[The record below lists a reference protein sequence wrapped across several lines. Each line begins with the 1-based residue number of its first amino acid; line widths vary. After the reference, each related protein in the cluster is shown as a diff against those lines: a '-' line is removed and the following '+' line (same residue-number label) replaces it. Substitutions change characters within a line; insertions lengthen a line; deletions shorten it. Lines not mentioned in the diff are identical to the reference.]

1 MSLEIPITAA
11 VVAHLT
17 FEEFELLPDQPGKLE
32 LLRGELIDLPPAKRK
47 HSEAAHR
54 IYRDLARIL
63 QSPQAI
69 LPELGTPFLEMGYR
83 FTGHTWLQP
92 DVSTSHK
99 GQGGDDYFLGSPAL
113 AVEVVSERNTA
124 DQIDGKVAEY
134 LAGGG
139 LEVWVLYPKKEHMW
153 VYRPDGTAEMFSA
166 EFQSPLLCGA
176 TLNVAGFLSENPA

>member
-1 MSLEIPITAA
+1 MTAA
-11 VVAHLT
+11 AVAHLT
-17 FEEFELLPDQPGKLE
+17 FEEFELLPDQPGKVE

-47 HSEAAHR
+47 HNEAAHR

-63 QSPQAI
+63 EASAGMLPQ
-69 LPELGTPFLEMGYR
+69 LGKAHHETGYR

-92 DVSTSHK
+92 DVSISHK
-99 GQGGDDYFLGSPAL
+99 DQGGDDYFSGAPAL

-166 EFQSPLLCGA
+166 EFQSPLLGGA
-176 TLNVAGFLSENPA
+176 TLNVARFLLENPA